1 MPNNSMA
8 GPLPDPWLAAVNVT
22 VPISVA
28 NDLDKMQGV
37 IKDVMTQLGCP
48 TCHSGRDLRITIAR
62 DFVVDREGQVQP
74 AVIAPL
80 TPGAR

>member
-1 MPNNSMA
+1 MSNTTLR
-8 GPLPDPWLAAVNVT
+8 GPLPDPWLEAVNVT
-22 VPISVA
+22 VPMSVA

-62 DFVVDREGQVQP
+62 DFVVDPQGQVLQ
-74 AVIAPL
+74 AVAAPV
-80 TPGAR
+80 TR

>member
-1 MPNNSMA
+1 MSNTTLR
-8 GPLPDPWLAAVNVT
+8 GPLPDPWLEAVNVT
-22 VPISVA
+22 VPMSVA

-62 DFVVDREGQVQP
+62 DFVVNPEGQVLQ
-74 AVIAPL
+74 AVAAPV
-80 TPGAR
+80 TR

>member
-1 MPNNSMA
+1 MQNNPMA
-8 GPLPDPWLAAVNVT
+8 GPVPDPWLAAINVT
-22 VPISVA
+22 VPMSVA

-62 DFVVDREGQVQP
+62 DFVVNPAGQVQP
-74 AVIAPL
+74 VVAGPSV
-80 TPGAR
+80 G

>member
-1 MPNNSMA
+1 MSNTMLA
-8 GPLPDPWLAAVNVT
+8 GPVPDPWLPVINVT
-22 VPISVA
+22 VPMSVA

-62 DFVVDREGQVQP
+62 DFVVDPEGQVQQAVATP
-74 AVIAPL
+74 AIH
-80 TPGAR
+80 